1 VPSEISNAML
11 GRLPA
16 VRATNNRERTY
27 PPEVIEEFAA
37 FLVLAVKH
45 PKAVSQSGRFHI
57 VLLWSVTLPYLADM
71 KVNGL

>member
-1 VPSEISNAML
+1 MF

-16 VRATNNRERTY
+16 VRAANNRERTY

-45 PKAVSQSGRFHI
+45 PKAVSQSGCLHV
-57 VLLWSVTLPYLADM
+57 VLLWFVTLPYLVGV